1 MKFLPK
7 HYENLIDFE
16 NRLIKIETDVAAMR
30 EKVSFFSVIYEKF
43 DRTLDKLDERTID
56 DKKELQMM
64 MDDLRDGVLQEIKAM
79 REEAHNQHLAQQKK
93 IDELNKLRWLI
104 VGGAAVIGYILSK
117 VGLPFE
123 IK

>member
-1 MKFLPK
+1 MVDL
-7 HYENLIDFE
+7 EG
-16 NRLIKIETDVAAMR
+16 RLSKIETEVAAMR

-64 MDDLRDGVLQEIKAM
+64 MDDLRDGLLQEIKAL
-79 REEAHNQHLAQQKK
+79 REEAHSQHLAQQKK

>member
-1 MKFLPK
+1 M
-7 HYENLIDFE
+7 IDFE
-16 NRLIKIETDVAAMR
+16 TRLIKIETDVAAMK

-64 MDDLRDGVLQEIKAM
+64 MDDLRDGVLQEIKAL
-79 REEAHNQHLAQQKK
+79 REEAHSQHLAQQKK

-123 IK
+123 IE

>member
-1 MKFLPK
+1 MVDL
-7 HYENLIDFE
+7 EG
-16 NRLIKIETDVAAMR
+16 RLSKIETEVAAMR

-79 REEAHNQHLAQQKK
+79 REEAQSQHLAQQKK

-123 IK
+123 IE

>member
-1 MKFLPK
+1 MM
-7 HYENLIDFE
+7 DFE
-16 NRLIKIETDVAAMR
+16 TRLIKIETDVAAMR

-64 MDDLRDGVLQEIKAM
+64 MDDLRDGVLQEIKAL
-79 REEAHNQHLAQQKK
+79 REEAHSQHLAQQKK

>member
-1 MKFLPK
+1 MVDL
-7 HYENLIDFE
+7 EG
-16 NRLIKIETDVAAMR
+16 RLSKIETEVAAMK

-64 MDDLRDGVLQEIKAM
+64 MDDLRDGVLQEIKAL
-79 REEAHNQHLAQQKK
+79 REEAHSQHLAQQKK

>member
-1 MKFLPK
+1 M
-7 HYENLIDFE
+7 IDFE
-16 NRLIKIETDVAAMR
+16 TRLIKIETDVAAMK

-64 MDDLRDGVLQEIKAM
+64 MDDLRDGVLQEIKAL
-79 REEAHNQHLAQQKK
+79 REEAHSQHLAQQKK

>member
-1 MKFLPK
+1 M
-7 HYENLIDFE
+7 IDFE

-79 REEAHNQHLAQQKK
+79 REEAHNQHLAQQMK

>member
-1 MKFLPK
+1 M
-7 HYENLIDFE
+7 IDFE
-16 NRLIKIETDVAAMR
+16 NRLIKIETDVAAMK

-79 REEAHNQHLAQQKK
+79 REEAQSQHLAQQKK

>member
-1 MKFLPK
+1 M
-7 HYENLIDFE
+7 IDFE
-16 NRLIKIETDVAAMR
+16 TRLIKIETDVAAMK

-79 REEAHNQHLAQQKK
+79 REEAQSQHLAQQKK

-123 IK
+123 IE